1 MIAKAGIAALSL
13 LILKGKSLMSK
24 LSRRMIIKATGAIGA
39 AILPA
44 ALPARATGPS
54 AGAGLSPEM
63 STPNSGS
70 GCRDDLS
77 IAIPVFEGTEEQD
90 IVGPLEATR

>member
-1 MIAKAGIAALSL
+1 
-13 LILKGKSLMSK
+13 MSK
-24 LSRRMIIKATGAIGA
+24 LSRRMIIKAMGAIGA

-44 ALPARATGPS
+44 ALPAEIAWAHDQVSESRATGPS
-54 AGAGLSPEM
+54 ACA
-63 STPNSGS
+63 TPNSGS